1 LARPHRRGGGEIAG
15 AALEPGDVWLL
26 DDECRFAVDEAC
38 ELLVAYPDSGVIAS
52 LVR

>member
-1 LARPHRRGGGEIAG
+1 MYGCSMTN
-15 AALEPGDVWLL
+15 AA
-26 DDECRFAVDEAC
+26 FAVDEAC